1 LNSSVKKTDGSEHRC
16 KREGRSDTMEKKN
29 IKRDRKRE
37 GRLEEFIM
45 EGKRMRNGI
54 MCKNLFP

>member
-1 LNSSVKKTDGSEHRC
+1 LNSSVKKTAGSEHRC
-16 KREGRSDTMEKKN
+16 TREGRSDTVKKC
-29 IKRDRKRE
+29 IKRDRNSE
-37 GRLEEFIM
+37 GRLEEFIV